1 MGRMFGAFIVA
12 GITEIVID
20 TLASWLFRLVQ
31 TIQGGAQRVAL
42 RKVRRFVQANPDW
55 NLRVY
60 RTPLGLRVLATHR
73 PFLPSDPQ
81 VAHCFSALGADP
93 MYRKMCLLQQCFRA
107 RVSAKP
113 WRIGVK
119 TRMKPRPGLWP
130 VRPERLAERAAW
142 IEKYETVAKRFAA
155 CHFIEQYGSGQ
166 EHADVEPVRVWHDEL
181 CRALEARL
189 PLA

>member
-1 MGRMFGAFIVA
+1 M
-12 GITEIVID
+12 
-20 TLASWLFRLVQ
+20 VQ